1 MAKKEAPQKTSLL
14 SRIMATSTIEDTNI
28 LGESIVF
35 EPKDATNTG
44 VILVDVGLSGYVT
57 GGLYP
62 GLTLFAGKSKSFKTA
77 FALLCASAF
86 LKKNPDGVLLY
97 YDSEFG
103 TPQSYFDTFDIDMN
117 RVVHTP
123 VLDIEQLKHD
133 IVNQLTNLNR
143 GDKVIIVI
151 DSIGNLASKKETEDA
166 LSGKSVADMS
176 RAKAIKSLF
185 RMVTPHLMMKGIP
198 LIAINH
204 TYDTMEMFSKQVLS
218 GGTGPYYSAD
228 TIWIITR
235 AQETEGTGSAKELLG
250 YSFTINIEKS
260 RFVKEKSKLPIT
272 VLFEGGINK
281 WSGLFDLALEEGWI
295 QKIGNSYTASIGGIK
310 LDPETVTEKNKRSD
324 LESNSDFWKM
334 MLDSGFKKVIEN
346 KYLLIQD
353 KE

>member
-1 MAKKEAPQKTSLL
+1 MAKSKETPQKSSLL
-14 SRIMATSTIEDTNI
+14 SRIIATSTIEDTNV

-44 VILVDVGLSGYVT
+44 VILVDVALSGYVD

-133 IVNQLTNLNR
+133 IVNQLTALSR
-143 GDKVIIVI
+143 GDKVIVVI

-185 RMVTPHLMMKGIP
+185 RMVTPHLMMKSIP

-235 AQETEGTGSAKELLG
+235 AMESEGAGTSKELLG
-250 YSFTINIEKS
+250 YNFTINIEKS
-260 RFVKEKSKLPIT
+260 RFVREKSKLPIT

-281 WSGLFDLALEEGWI
+281 WSGLFDLALEEGWLA
-295 QKIGNSYTASIGGIK
+295 KIGNSYAPVVNGAPVEGDKASRK
-310 LDPETVTEKNKRSD
+310 A
-324 LESNSDFWKM
+324 LESNGEFWEKM
-334 MLDSGFKKVIEN
+334 LSSGFKKVIEN
-346 KYLLIQD
+346 KYLLIQE